1 MRKTSGDNI
10 YFTYL
15 AMDMGQS
22 FFDHVERNV
31 HGRLTLTYFRL
42 SSCWSCVRTPSSHP
56 LARGTTAA
64 LLISLYHESYPRS
77 KVGGGRRVNRSS
89 AWT

>member
-1 MRKTSGDNI
+1 MMRKTVAEISTIFMVPN
-10 YFTYL
+10 
-15 AMDMGQS
+15 DMVS
-22 FFDHVERNV
+22 PFFDHVERNV

-64 LLISLYHESYPRS
+64 LLISLFHESYPP
-77 KVGGGRRVNRSS
+77 
-89 AWT
+89 